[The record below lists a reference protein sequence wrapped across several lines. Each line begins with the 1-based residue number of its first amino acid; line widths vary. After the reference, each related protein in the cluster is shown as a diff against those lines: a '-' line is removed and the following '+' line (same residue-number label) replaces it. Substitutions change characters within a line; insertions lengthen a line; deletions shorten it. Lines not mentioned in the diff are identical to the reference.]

1 MLTVIE
7 SPEFMACAAK
17 VWSEDEHHAFV
28 DWIANNPDAGDVIP
42 RTGGLR
48 KVRWVRAGMGK
59 QGGARVIYFVRNAR
73 GELVLVTVYT
83 KGRVENIPAHLLRA
97 LKEKYDV

>member
-1 MLTVIE
+1 M
-7 SPEFMACAAK
+7 
-17 VWSEDEHHAFV
+17 
-28 DWIANNPDAGDVIP
+28 
-42 RTGGLR
+42 
-48 KVRWVRAGMGK
+48 
-59 QGGARVIYFVRNAR
+59 IYFVRNAR

>member
-1 MLTVIE
+1 
-7 SPEFMACAAK
+7 
-17 VWSEDEHHAFV
+17 
-28 DWIANNPDAGDVIP
+28 
-42 RTGGLR
+42 
-48 KVRWVRAGMGK
+48 MGK